1 MENKKNTITKAELVI
16 FHKVFSGVKFKLD
29 QQPCIDYLHLKI
41 KISEEVEKIER
52 SGREALKVV
61 LAKFGYEDV
70 KELPKDKIQEFEIAL
85 NGVGE
90 KLQSEEV
97 ELDTHILTPDQ
108 LFSGVLDLEG
118 NKDVS
123 TEGKAIL
130 MKYLMK

>member
-1 MENKKNTITKAELVI
+1 MEKKLTKSELFV
-16 FHKVFSGVKFKLD
+16 FHKVFSGVKFKLE

-41 KISEEVEKIER
+41 KVSEEVEKIEK

-70 KELPKDKIQEFEIAL
+70 KELPKDKIQEFETAL
-85 NGVGE
+85 NGV
-90 KLQSEEV
+90 
-97 ELDTHILTPDQ
+97 Q